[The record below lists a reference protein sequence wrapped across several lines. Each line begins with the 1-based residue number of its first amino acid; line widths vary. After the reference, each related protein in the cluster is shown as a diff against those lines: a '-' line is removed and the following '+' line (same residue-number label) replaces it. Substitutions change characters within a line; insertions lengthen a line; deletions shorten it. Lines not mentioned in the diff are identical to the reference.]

1 MAAQKWLNPKCK
13 GRLPRGSMGLPII
26 GETIPFFSPH
36 SFYGIPH
43 FISKRMTKYGSVL
56 KTSLVGN
63 LVVVSGDSEL
73 NQYIFKEG
81 KSVYCSYKESA
92 LKIMG
97 EQSLLAYHGVFH
109 KYLKN
114 LTLSMIGPE
123 SLKEVLL
130 HETDAITRKY
140 LHSCSNYASF
150 DVKEESAN
158 QLINWRMWVLVIC
171 LIAFLVIL
179 ISQWLQKW
187 LNPKCKGRL
196 PRGSMGLPI
205 IGETIQFFSPHSF
218 YGIPPFISKRMTKYG
233 SVFKTSLVGN
243 LVVVS
248 GDSELNQY
256 IFKEEGKSVYCSY
269 TESALKIMGEQ
280 SLLAYHGVFHKYL
293 KNLTLSMIGP
303 ESLKEVLLHEMDAM
317 VFEYFAKKLFGYEEA
332 KASKKLRESY
342 KAFLDGLISFPLNIP
357 GTAFHACLKGRE
369 NAIKVINNVINERKS
384 SQKLCHDFLDF
395 LLEEAKSKDTILN
408 EAIIV
413 DLVFLLLFASY
424 ETTSEAITLV
434 MKFLSDHPSVVV
446 ELTKE
451 HEEILKNRKNEELGI
466 TWTEYKSMT
475 FTHMVI
481 NETLRLGNIVPGIFR
496 GVTKDIEMKGTTIPA
511 GSTVMVCPSAVHLN
525 PAKYNDPLAFDPW
538 RWEGQELHAG
548 SKNFVAFGG
557 GSRLC
562 AGAHFAKVQVAV
574 FLHYLVTKYRWKKIR
589 GGDIIRKPGLVFPD
603 GLHIQISAKYK

>member
-1 MAAQKWLNPKCK
+1 
-13 GRLPRGSMGLPII
+13 
-26 GETIPFFSPH
+26 
-36 SFYGIPH
+36 
-43 FISKRMTKYGSVL
+43 
-56 KTSLVGN
+56 
-63 LVVVSGDSEL
+63 
-73 NQYIFKEG
+73 
-81 KSVYCSYKESA
+81 
-92 LKIMG
+92 
-97 EQSLLAYHGVFH
+97 
-109 KYLKN
+109 
-114 LTLSMIGPE
+114 
-123 SLKEVLL
+123 
-130 HETDAITRKY
+130 
-140 LHSCSNYASF
+140 
-150 DVKEESAN
+150 
-158 QLINWRMWVLVIC
+158 MWVLVIC
-171 LIAFLVIL
+171 LISFLVIL

-187 LNPKCKGRL
+187 LNPKCNGRL

-303 ESLKEVLLHEMDAM
+303 ESLKEVLLHEMDAVTRKYLHSCSSYASFDM

-332 KASKKLRESY
+332 KL
-342 KAFLDGLISFPLNIP
+342 FLMALYHFPKHP
-357 GTAFHACLKGRE
+357 GTAFHACLKK
-369 NAIKVINNVINERKS
+369 IIT
-384 SQKLCHDFLDF
+384 KLCHDFLDF

-424 ETTSEAITLV
+424 ETTSSHYISHE
-434 MKFLSDHPSVVV
+434 
-446 ELTKE
+446 KE

-589 GGDIIRKPGLVFPD
+589 GGEIIRKPGLVFPD

>member
-158 QLINWRMWVLVIC
+158 
-171 LIAFLVIL
+171 
-179 ISQWLQKW
+179 
-187 LNPKCKGRL
+187 
-196 PRGSMGLPI
+196 
-205 IGETIQFFSPHSF
+205 
-218 YGIPPFISKRMTKYG
+218 
-233 SVFKTSLVGN
+233 
-243 LVVVS
+243 
-248 GDSELNQY
+248 
-256 IFKEEGKSVYCSY
+256 
-269 TESALKIMGEQ
+269 
-280 SLLAYHGVFHKYL
+280 
-293 KNLTLSMIGP
+293 
-303 ESLKEVLLHEMDAM
+303 M
-317 VFEYFAKKLFGYEEA
+317 VFEYFAKKLFGCEEA
-332 KASKKLRESY
+332 KAYRRNLRESY
-342 KAFLDGLISFPLNIP
+342 KAFLDGIISFPLNIP
-357 GTAFHACLKGRE
+357 GTAFHACLK
-369 NAIKVINNVINERKS
+369 
-384 SQKLCHDFLDF
+384 
-395 LLEEAKSKDTILN
+395 
-408 EAIIV
+408 
-413 DLVFLLLFASY
+413 
-424 ETTSEAITLV
+424 
-434 MKFLSDHPSVVV
+434 
-446 ELTKE
+446 KE
-451 HEEILKNRKNEELGI
+451 HERILKNRGNEELGI

-475 FTHMVI
+475 STHMVI
-481 NETLRLGNIVPGIFR
+481 NETLRLGNIVSGIFKQ
-496 GVTKDIEMKGTTIPA
+496 VTKDIEMKGT
-511 GSTVMVCPSAVHLN
+511 
-525 PAKYNDPLAFDPW
+525 
-538 RWEGQELHAG
+538 R
-548 SKNFVAFGG
+548 NFVTAATHCGKG
-557 GSRLC
+557 LSMVLASLSASGSIP
-562 AGAHFAKVQVAV
+562 V
-574 FLHYLVTKYRWKKIR
+574 
-589 GGDIIRKPGLVFPD
+589 
-603 GLHIQISAKYK
+603 

>member
-158 QLINWRMWVLVIC
+158 
-171 LIAFLVIL
+171 
-179 ISQWLQKW
+179 
-187 LNPKCKGRL
+187 
-196 PRGSMGLPI
+196 
-205 IGETIQFFSPHSF
+205 
-218 YGIPPFISKRMTKYG
+218 
-233 SVFKTSLVGN
+233 
-243 LVVVS
+243 
-248 GDSELNQY
+248 
-256 IFKEEGKSVYCSY
+256 
-269 TESALKIMGEQ
+269 
-280 SLLAYHGVFHKYL
+280 
-293 KNLTLSMIGP
+293 
-303 ESLKEVLLHEMDAM
+303 M
-317 VFEYFAKKLFGYEEA
+317 VFEYFAKKLFGCEEA
-332 KASKKLRESY
+332 KAYRRNLRESY
-342 KAFLDGLISFPLNIP
+342 KAFLDGIISFPLNIP
-357 GTAFHACLKGRE
+357 GTAFHACLKVGCE
-369 NAIKVINNVINERKS
+369 NAVKVINERKPS
-384 SQKLCHDFLDF
+384 KKPCHDFLDF
-395 LLEEAKSKDTILN
+395 LLEEAKNEDTILN

-413 DLVFLLLFASY
+413 DLFVLLFASY
-424 ETTSEAITLV
+424 ETTSEVITLA
-434 MKFLSDHPSVVV
+434 MKFLSDHPSIVV
-446 ELTKE
+446 ELMKE
-451 HEEILKNRKNEELGI
+451 HERILKNRGNEELGI

-475 FTHMVI
+475 STHMVI
-481 NETLRLGNIVPGIFR
+481 NETLRLGNIVSGIFKQ
-496 GVTKDIEMKGTTIPA
+496 VTKDIEMKGKFKITLR
-511 GSTVMVCPSAVHLN
+511 C
-525 PAKYNDPLAFDPW
+525 
-538 RWEGQELHAG
+538 
-548 SKNFVAFGG
+548 
-557 GSRLC
+557 
-562 AGAHFAKVQVAV
+562 
-574 FLHYLVTKYRWKKIR
+574 YLV
-589 GGDIIRKPGLVFPD
+589 DILE
-603 GLHIQISAKYK
+603 